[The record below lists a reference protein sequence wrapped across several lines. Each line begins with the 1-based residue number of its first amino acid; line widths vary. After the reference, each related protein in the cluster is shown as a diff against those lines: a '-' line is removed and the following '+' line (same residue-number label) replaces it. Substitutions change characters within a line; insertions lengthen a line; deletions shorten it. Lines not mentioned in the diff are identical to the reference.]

1 DRPCRRNSI
10 VMAQLA
16 EILLAQAIEC
26 CTEHFGRAA
35 DEIMHLGL
43 KRPAVAVVP
52 CLGRDIAVLPED
64 SRRIPVQRLTFEPVA
79 ALEDEDDLSRGRQMP
94 CKRAAAGAAADD
106 NNIEMFIHSGSNS
119 LQADT
124 ALHKATVREDAGGG
138 EIARAVAGKES
149 DHARDLL
156 GARHAPERNGGIE
169 LLELG
174 GVFHSGKIDG
184 RRYRA
189 RSHADDQDI
198 VRRELDSGR
207 AREHPHTA
215 LRETISRIAGHRP
228 VLMDRT
234 DIDNAAAI
242 ALLDHL
248 FGSDLS

>member
-1 DRPCRRNSI
+1 
-10 VMAQLA
+10 
-16 EILLAQAIEC
+16 
-26 CTEHFGRAA
+26 
-35 DEIMHLGL
+35 
-43 KRPAVAVVP
+43 
-52 CLGRDIAVLPED
+52 
-64 SRRIPVQRLTFEPVA
+64 
-79 ALEDEDDLSRGRQMP
+79 
-94 CKRAAAGAAADD
+94 
-106 NNIEMFIHSGSNS
+106 
-119 LQADT
+119 
-124 ALHKATVREDAGGG
+124 GG

-207 AREHPHTA
+207 ARKHPHTA

-248 FGSDLS
+248 FGSDLSTEKSAFKVNSQNPVKLILRRIEDGGARFDAGVVDHDV